1 MIIKRLDRYLYVMP
15 LKKDFEEIESY
26 FSSSSSSLEIG
37 DSIIDLNNFDIKE
50 KGLLSRLKK
59 IVKIHN
65 RNNKSCVFIKQIS
78 ISETSLN
85 NLVFVPT
92 IDEAKDFLRIE
103 EIQRDLI

>member
-26 FSSSSSSLEIG
+26 FSSSSSLEIG

-59 IVKIHN
+59 IVKIHK

>member
-15 LKKDFEEIESY
+15 LKKDCEEIESY
-26 FSSSSSSLEIG
+26 FSSSSLEIG
-37 DSIIDLNNFDIKE
+37 DSIIDLNSFDIKE

>member
-26 FSSSSSSLEIG
+26 FSSSSLEIG
-37 DSIIDLNNFDIKE
+37 DSIIDLNSFDIKE